1 MLCKN
6 RYTKFQN
13 FFEILESKNL
23 NFIFVFNRYSSIYYN
38 NKLKKRK
45 KETKKIKN
53 KNDFLQVQKISEI
66 KI

>member
-1 MLCKN
+1 MDTRNFKI
-6 RYTKFQN
+6 